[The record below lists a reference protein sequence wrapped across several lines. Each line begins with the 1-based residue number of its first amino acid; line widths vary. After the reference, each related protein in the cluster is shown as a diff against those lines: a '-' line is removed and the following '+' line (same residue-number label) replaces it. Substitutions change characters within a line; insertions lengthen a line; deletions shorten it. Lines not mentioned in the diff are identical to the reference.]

1 MWMCECDWLS
11 MKPVHTCP
19 GAAAV
24 LFQKGFCAFL
34 GPVQV
39 QIQAKICTWIS
50 EQKHTGPQTANPALQ
65 LFFPPFWI
73 KALCKHPH
81 QCNMVS
87 QNPCY
92 SYLWQ
97 TACPVTGS
105 RKKRKKKKL
114 HSLARWTGNKM
125 LQGRPSD
132 KTVNRNDRLHH
143 MGHYLY
149 CSKHTL
155 FHVKLHVRAWLKRAS
170 LPLQKKK

>member
-105 RKKRKKKKL
+105 RKKKKKKNYI
-114 HSLARWTGNKM
+114 HWQDEPVIKCYRGDQVT
-125 LQGRPSD
+125 
-132 KTVNRNDRLHH
+132 
-143 MGHYLY
+143 
-149 CSKHTL
+149 
-155 FHVKLHVRAWLKRAS
+155 KLLIVMTDYIIWVIIYTAQNIHFFM
-170 LPLQKKK
+170 